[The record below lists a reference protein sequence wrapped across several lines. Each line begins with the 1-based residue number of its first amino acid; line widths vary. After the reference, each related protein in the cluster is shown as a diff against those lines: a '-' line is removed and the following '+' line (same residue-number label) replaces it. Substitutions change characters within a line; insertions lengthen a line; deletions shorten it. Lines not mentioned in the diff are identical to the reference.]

1 MPRKVI
7 RFRKYRNR
15 ANYTVQRRVIS
26 LGTFQQSPADPQVWA
41 SETTLVQNPTDGD
54 NIVNGGGNKTIKH
67 IEVQLLRRPEATIE
81 IQSGQIRRAFPAM
94 IWMAVYVPEG
104 TQPSLPFGNVS
115 VQQAAV
121 YEPAQ
126 FVLGSGVIPFGG
138 ETIDGAQGDLRQFMD
153 SGNATRIRVPLSK
166 KLMPGDRIVM
176 LVSTLDAAYGDL
188 TPKWN
193 PCQLLVKYAIKF
205 NYFVCSNTH
214 LNIAATPLHFL
225 LGLR

>member
-15 ANYTVQRRVIS
+15 ANYTVQRRVCA

-41 SETTLVQNPTDGD
+41 SQTTLVQNPTDGD

-67 IEVQLLRRPEATIE
+67 IEVQLLRRPEATLE
-81 IQSGQIRRAFPAM
+81 LASGQVRRAFPAM
-94 IWMAVYVPEG
+94 VWMAVYVPEG
-104 TQPSLPFGNVS
+104 TEPSLPFGNVS

-126 FVLGSGVIPFGG
+126 FVLGSGVIPYGG
-138 ETIDGAQGDLRQFMD
+138 EIIQNNTNENTDLRQFID
-153 SGNATRIRVPLSK
+153 AGNATRIRVPLAK
-166 KLMPGDRIVM
+166 KLMPGDRVVM

-188 TPKWN
+188 TPRWN
-193 PCQLLVKYAIKF
+193 GCQLLVKYAIKF
-205 NYFVCSNTH
+205 NYYVCS
-214 LNIAATPLHFL
+214 
-225 LGLR
+225 